1 MSGAAEAAELAF
13 AEAVA
18 QCARPP
24 SSANPWSSRATYWTA
39 VRFGLGRLHH
49 ADWPAARGEW
59 NALWEIAAREHLAP
73 IPGAPEVG
81 ASRSAAAAEGNLARM
96 RAIVRRGNNVHS

>member
-13 AEAVA
+13 AEAMA

-24 SSANPWSSRATYWTA
+24 SSASPWASRAAYWTA
-39 VRFGLGRLHH
+39 VRFGLDRLRY
-49 ADWPAARGEW
+49 ADWLAAMDEW

-81 ASRSAAAAEGNLARM
+81 ASPSAATAERGLAQM
-96 RAIVRRGNNVHS
+96 RAIVGARR